1 MVRTYTWNPSTQS
14 NLAII
19 GNFSNEEKKT
29 ISNPLPTT
37 STNLCFTHCFSNC
50 PIYRPN
56 YRNDQV
62 TNIPNAIPKD
72 GTQNDIASTS
82 SEILS
87 SSSNHIQCPVHM
99 LQSQAASIW
108 QPHHQS
114 FPVYYPVSLDF
125 PTNLYQWRPHLFS
138 SQITA
143 PIMFEQTANLRPV
156 DLWQLRPVQIGNK
169 VYYEPTS
176 SSSAFYSSPTSV
188 LPQPDTSAS
197 LVAIPNNARFQ
208 TVSLPQLPNTTV
220 PVIDNNIS
228 GQSKFLHSEA
238 ASISHP
244 TTSSNN
250 DSVDLPWTFGT
261 PQPKSGIRGTPSWQT
276 PFLGINES
284 STVSTFQN
292 PQCQTSPSHQFHGS
306 LYQHSLL
313 HKITSS
319 PQQRCYRKMTVID
332 SAEQYKRDLQLQIE
346 QNRRRKEEERQRE
359 LEMERKEMIKF
370 EEYRRKIQQE
380 IEEEE
385 RKEKEKI
392 LAAQHRA
399 ARMRALQEEAALK
412 ARHEAKNRTR
422 RNVCSGANAKMM
434 DERSSTVEPNR
445 LEWWEKKKGHT
456 NASRSIHSPV
466 IPTLRKKNET
476 FADSSQNTA
485 FGISANNVRV
495 SSCSPSD
502 RFNKSHSLSRLSQ
515 RRYHS
520 SLTSRRNNSS
530 ETSLRKKNGAFTSPS
545 QIISCEISENNIRWI
560 YKHRLHD
567 FSKLV
572 SKLHMVCICML
583 RLQLYFIYF
592 LDSFAISLCCQI
604 LYRHVACRAHDW
616 ENRGDFEETCN
627 VSSCKFP
634 KIGVMRNVPV
644 PVIEQLN
651 EDLQQGSLVELA
663 FYVVK
668 FC

>member
-1 MVRTYTWNPSTQS
+1 MVRTYTWNPSTQ
-14 NLAII
+14 
-19 GNFSNEEKKT
+19 
-29 ISNPLPTT
+29 
-37 STNLCFTHCFSNC
+37 
-50 PIYRPN
+50 PN

-276 PFLGINES
+276 PFLVTRENFIFDRGINES

-445 LEWWEKKKGHT
+445 LEWWEKKKDIRMH
-456 NASRSIHSPV
+456 RDQFIHQ
-466 IPTLRKKNET
+466 
-476 FADSSQNTA
+476 SSQLFA

-545 QIISCEISENNIRWI
+545 QIISCEISENNDCLVASCQENWTVFVQRLNGFTVHITTRS
-560 YKHRLHD
+560 YK
-567 FSKLV
+567 
-572 SKLHMVCICML
+572 
-583 RLQLYFIYF
+583 Y
-592 LDSFAISLCCQI
+592 ISLAFLFRFFQAREQAAYG
-604 LYRHVACRAHDW
+604 LYMHV
-616 ENRGDFEETCN
+616 EITIVFYIFLGFFCN
-627 VSSCKFP
+627 
-634 KIGVMRNVPV
+634 
-644 PVIEQLN
+644 
-651 EDLQQGSLVELA
+651 
-663 FYVVK
+663 
-668 FC
+668 